1 MTTTLITGATAGIGA
16 AFARYLAGLGHDL
29 VLVARDKDRLLE
41 SARSLADTYGVTTEI
56 LVADLS
62 NARQLARVEKRLAD
76 PVRPI
81 DALINNAGYGI
92 RGTFAT
98 NSLEAEETMFEVLVH
113 APLRLC
119 HVAARHM
126 AERGGG
132 SILNVSSVAGWWP
145 RSTYSAAKSYMTVF
159 SQSLNRELR
168 GSGVRVTALC
178 PGFTRT
184 EFHARG
190 DFDMSSLPRW
200 AWLNANA
207 VAAAGWRDLNRG
219 KSVSVPGV
227 VYKALRFVLRFAR

>member
-16 AFARYLAGLGHDL
+16 AFARHLAGLGHDL

-200 AWLNANA
+200 AWLNADA

-227 VYKALRFVLRFAR
+227 LYKALRFVLRFAR